1 MKKLQTELKD
11 KLIFHYELRK
21 LYYWILELE
30 NEKDLD
36 LFTLNIL
43 SLEKIKT
50 KIKTRPDKKMKT
62 IFYIFEFYTLNGE
75 LIYEY
80 TWDKV
85 GNELLTILN
94 F

>member
-1 MKKLQTELKD
+1 MKNLDTELTD
-11 KLIFHYELRK
+11 KIIFHYELKK

-30 NEKDLD
+30 IDKDLD
-36 LFTLNIL
+36 LFGLNIL
-43 SLEKIKT
+43 TLKKIKT
-50 KIKTRPDKKMKT
+50 KIKTKPNKKMKT
-62 IFYIFEFYTLNGE
+62 IFYIFEFYTLKDE